1 MRDRGIIRWVIEH
14 IRPYVK
20 MRDSRDSNV
29 GRDEGSNVG
38 RDDKISDI
46 EDIKDRAEVGIKIRW
61 RF

>member
-20 MRDSRDSNV
+20 MRDSNE

-38 RDDKISDI
+38 RDDKIRDI
-46 EDIKDRAEVGIKIRW
+46 EDIKDRAEVGVKIRW

>member
-20 MRDSRDSNV
+20 IRDNDE

-38 RDDKISDI
+38 RDEKIRDI